1 MTTAREIM
9 HQGAKCVGE
18 DESLLKAAQMMR
30 DLEVGSLPIC
40 GNDNRLK
47 GIITDRDLVI
57 KCIAQGRDPAS
68 VRAGDFAQ
76 GGLYWVDA
84 SEDADAV
91 VRTMEEHR
99 IRRVPV
105 LENNQLVGMIS
116 EADLAQHLPE
126 DKLAHFVE
134 SVYASGGSSGRR

>member
-9 HQGAKCVGE
+9 HQGAQCVGE

-30 DLEVGSLPIC
+30 DLDVGSLPIC

-99 IRRVPV
+99 IRRV
-105 LENNQLVGMIS
+105 
-116 EADLAQHLPE
+116 
-126 DKLAHFVE
+126 
-134 SVYASGGSSGRR
+134 